1 MTFVRNLDR
10 ARVRSGPQK
19 LLPSPFI
26 PDIKKAKYL
35 IIKVFEKVKNIVTCD
50 FFVSNRNKFRIR
62 INSAILG
69 FCKNEFG

>member
-19 LLPSPFI
+19 LLSSPFI

-35 IIKVFEKVKNIVTCD
+35 MIKVFEKVK
-50 FFVSNRNKFRIR
+50 
-62 INSAILG
+62 
-69 FCKNEFG
+69 KNCHV